1 MSAALYRITI
11 DALAAGATT
20 RMEVVAH
27 VARVGVLVSHE
38 DVRAE
43 LLRAEAAGC
52 VVREGNTKGT
62 KWRLA

>member
-27 VARVGVLVSHE
+27 VARVGVVVSHE

-43 LLRAEAAGC
+43 AAGC
-52 VVREGNTKGT
+52 VRREGAGRGVR
-62 KWRLA
+62 WVIA